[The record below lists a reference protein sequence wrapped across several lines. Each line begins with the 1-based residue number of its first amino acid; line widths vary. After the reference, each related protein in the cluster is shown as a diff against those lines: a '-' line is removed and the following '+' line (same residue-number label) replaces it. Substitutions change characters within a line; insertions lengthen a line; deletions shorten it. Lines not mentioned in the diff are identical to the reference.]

1 MNEREAAVAMINY
14 NKARKAYTYKL
25 RNDRVKGNKS
35 TVTANVQCS
44 GIIVYTYAP
53 HRSGKQ
59 LLDGQAL
66 VSRQK
71 YSSAMSGGGG
81 KLLSYQN
88 LDREK

>member
-53 HRSGKQ
+53 
-59 LLDGQAL
+59 
-66 VSRQK
+66 
-71 YSSAMSGGGG
+71 SSKWKAIA
-81 KLLSYQN
+81 
-88 LDREK
+88 